1 MTQRPV
7 MRWARLALAVGIAV
21 GAAGCGGDEKA
32 IAPPCPNFLLLGNAG
47 NITKFRPGPGRDI
60 TDVEFRATIQN
71 FRGSCAHTKTGVE
84 AEFFI
89 DMSIERGPANTARA
103 ASLEYFVAIP
113 KFHPKPAGKQ
123 TFPVRVTFG
132 ENQNQLIYRDE
143 ISIEIPL
150 AKNEAAGDYDVYLGF
165 QLSPEQLEF
174 NRRRQAR

>member
-1 MTQRPV
+1 
-7 MRWARLALAVGIAV
+7 MRWAGLALAAGLAAGI
-21 GAAGCGGDEKA
+21 AGCGGDKKPV
-32 IAPPCPNFLLLGNAG
+32 APPCPNFLLLGNAG
-47 NITKFRPGPGRDI
+47 DITKFRPGQGRDI
-60 TDVEFRATIQN
+60 TDVVFRAKIQN

-84 AEFFI
+84 AEFFV

-103 ASLEYFVAIP
+103 ANLEYFVAIP

-123 TFPVRVTFG
+123 TFPVSVRFG

-150 AKNEAAGDYDVYLGF
+150 AKNETASDYDVYLGF

-174 NRRRQAR
+174 NRRRQGR